1 MATATATA
9 LPTHHSRVGGRP
21 MPGTGGQRPVV
32 SPIDGEPFAGV
43 TLLSEEQ
50 LREAFAAAEAAFPSW
65 SALEVHERAGHL
77 GRLRARLVDE
87 APALAE
93 LVARE
98 QGKPVAEAHA
108 VEIFPVLESLKHLER
123 HAADLLREEP
133 LESEVLL
140 LAHKQGRLRYEP
152 YGTVLVISPWNYPLA
167 IPVPAVAAALVAGN
181 VVMLK
186 PAPATTLVALRVAE
200 LAEAAGLPPGV
211 LSVLAVDD
219 GQAAALVASP
229 RVGKIVFTGS
239 VPTARRVMA
248 AAAPNVTSLVLE
260 LGGKDPA
267 IVLRDADLER
277 VTQGIVWGAFM
288 NAGQTCASV
297 ERLYVEAPVAAEL
310 TERIVAGTRA
320 LRVGSPLEADVE
332 IGPMTLDRQRRIV
345 EEHVADARERGAEV
359 VTGGERLPGPGF
371 YYPPTVL
378 TRVDHGMRIMREES
392 FGPVLPIQV
401 VESAEEALELAND
414 SPYGLTASVWT
425 RDRERAR
432 RLESGLRAGVVTVN
446 DVLYSY
452 GDPGVPFGG
461 FKQSGF
467 GRTHGLAG
475 LREMVQVKFVSRD
488 WGRRPMLWWFP
499 YGPELRDLLV
509 GSHVA
514 LYGRSLLRRLA
525 SQLRLLSSRR
535 FRRRVS
541 LLDVVKNVDRLF

>member
-1 MATATATA
+1 
-9 LPTHHSRVGGRP
+9 
-21 MPGTGGQRPVV
+21 
-32 SPIDGEPFAGV
+32 
-43 TLLSEEQ
+43 
-50 LREAFAAAEAAFPSW
+50 
-65 SALEVHERAGHL
+65 
-77 GRLRARLVDE
+77 
-87 APALAE
+87 
-93 LVARE
+93 
-98 QGKPVAEAHA
+98 
-108 VEIFPVLESLKHLER
+108 
-123 HAADLLREEP
+123 
-133 LESEVLL
+133 
-140 LAHKQGRLRYEP
+140 
-152 YGTVLVISPWNYPLA
+152 
-167 IPVPAVAAALVAGN
+167 
-181 VVMLK
+181 
-186 PAPATTLVALRVAE
+186 
-200 LAEAAGLPPGV
+200 
-211 LSVLAVDD
+211 VLAVDD
-219 GQAAALVASP
+219 THASTLVASP

-277 VTQGIVWGAFM
+277 AAQGIVWGAFM

-310 TERIVAGTRA
+310 TERIVAGARA
-320 LRVGSPLEADVE
+320 LRLGSPLEADVE

-401 VESAEEALELAND
+401 VECAEEALELAND

-488 WGRRPMLWWFP
+488 WGHRPMLWWFP
-499 YGPELRDLLV
+499 YGPELRDLLI

-514 LYGRSLLRRLA
+514 LYGRSLLRRLG